1 MHVKGLINIYI
12 NGIIYIL
19 LFPSIISCARVE
31 TKNTAVA
38 NRENLNSFFMA
49 NHEITAIDTATFGA
63 GCFWCV
69 EAIFQRVEGVLKVK
83 SGYCGGHVMNP
94 TYEQVCEKNT
104 GHVEVAQIV
113 FDPSKISFDELLEIF
128 WKTHDPTTPNQQGND
143 IGPQYRSV
151 VFYHNDA
158 QKEKAEYYKNEL
170 CKGGIF
176 EKAIVTTVEPYKNY
190 FEAEDYH
197 QNYYN
202 LNKNMNPYCSYVVQ
216 PKIEKF
222 EKIFKNKLR
231 KDQ

>member
-1 MHVKGLINIYI
+1 MNFTGSIQYLLKGIMFVTLIPNI
-12 NGIIYIL
+12 L
-19 LFPSIISCARVE
+19 SCANVE
-31 TKNTAVA
+31 TRNTAKSST
-38 NRENLNSFFMA
+38 NNLNNFYMTGQ
-49 NHEITAIDTATFGA
+49 ETTAIDTATFGA

-113 FDPSKISFDELLEIF
+113 FDPSRISYDELLEIF

-151 VFYHNDA
+151 VFYHNDE
-158 QKEKAEYYKNEL
+158 QKQKADYYKSEL
-170 CKGGIF
+170 EKSGAF
-176 EKAIVTTVEPYKNY
+176 EKTIVTTIEPYKNY

-197 QNYYN
+197 QNYFN
-202 LNKNMNPYCSYVVQ
+202 LNKNLNPYCTYVVQ
-216 PKIEKF
+216 PKVEKF
-222 EKIFKNKLR
+222 EKIFNSKLR
-231 KDQ
+231 KN

>member
-1 MHVKGLINIYI
+1 MNFTGSMQFVLKGIMLAMFISNI
-12 NGIIYIL
+12 L
-19 LFPSIISCARVE
+19 ACANVE
-31 TKNTAVA
+31 TRNTAKSST
-38 NRENLNSFFMA
+38 NNLNNFYMTGQ
-49 NHEITAIDTATFGA
+49 ETTAIDTATFGA

-113 FDPSKISFDELLEIF
+113 FDPSKISYDELLEIF

-151 VFYHNDA
+151 VFYHNDE
-158 QKEKAEYYKNEL
+158 QKQKADYYKSEL
-170 CKGGIF
+170 EKSGAF
-176 EKAIVTTVEPYKNY
+176 EKTIVTTIEPYKNY

-197 QNYYN
+197 QNYFN
-202 LNKNMNPYCSYVVQ
+202 LNKNLNPYCTYVVQ
-216 PKIEKF
+216 PKVEKF
-222 EKIFKNKLR
+222 EKIFNSKLR
-231 KDQ
+231 KN